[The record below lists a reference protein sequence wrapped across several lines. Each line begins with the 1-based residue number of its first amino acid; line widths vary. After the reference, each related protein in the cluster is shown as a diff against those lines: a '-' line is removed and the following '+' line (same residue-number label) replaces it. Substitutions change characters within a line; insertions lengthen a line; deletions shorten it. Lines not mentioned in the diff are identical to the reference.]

1 MFFKRQIAVLAILAG
16 CAAAS
21 GASAATAV
29 WPTSIVGTWKGMSNQ
44 TAITLTITSQTAG
57 GKCQLIA
64 GTLTNVG
71 GGANNI
77 LGYYCPSS
85 GNVEFLREPLNSN
98 QAYQVYNASVNQNHA
113 GAPHLMIAG
122 TFGQYSLAYGPLGQ
136 YSFSVFN

>member
-1 MFFKRQIAVLAILAG
+1 MLLMESLMFFKRQIAVLAILAG

-57 GKCQLIA
+57 GKCQMIA

-77 LGYYCPSS
+77 LG
-85 GNVEFLREPLNSN
+85 

>member
-57 GKCQLIA
+57 GKCQMIA

-77 LGYYCPSS
+77 LG
-85 GNVEFLREPLNSN
+85 